1 MSARPLGRLAVIA
14 AGGALVLAAALA
26 LTGRL
31 PDWLVAPQYAD
42 EVAGGLVG
50 AAVAWSAYRLRR
62 RARRGTAAR
71 RAD

>member
-1 MSARPLGRLAVIA
+1 MSDRPRGRLAVVA

-26 LTGRL
+26 LTGQL

-62 RARRGTAAR
+62 RARRGTAVR